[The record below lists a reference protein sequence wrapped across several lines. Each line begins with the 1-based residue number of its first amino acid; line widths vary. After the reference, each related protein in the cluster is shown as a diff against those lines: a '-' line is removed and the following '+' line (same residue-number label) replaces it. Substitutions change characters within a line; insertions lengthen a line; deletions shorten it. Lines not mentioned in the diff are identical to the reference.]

1 MEALYTAVA
10 TSVGGRS
17 GHVKS
22 SDGIIDLEVRPPAGM
37 GGPAGK
43 YANPELLFAAGYSAC
58 FGSALA
64 HVALQRKL
72 PHLDSSV
79 TARVSIGRND
89 AGGFQLAVEMDVEI
103 KGVDQ
108 PTANDLVQMAH
119 QVCPYSNATRGN
131 VEVTL
136 KATALPK

>member
-22 SDGIIDLEVRPPAGM
+22 SDGILDFEVRPPSQM
-37 GGPAGK
+37 GGPAGA
-43 YANPELLFAAGYSAC
+43 YTNPEQLFAAGYSAC

-72 PHLDSSV
+72 RPESSI
-79 TARVSIGRND
+79 TARVSIGKNEK
-89 AGGFQLAVEMDVEI
+89 GGYQLAVEMDVAI
-103 KGVDQ
+103 KGVDKK
-108 PTANDLVQMAH
+108 TAEELVREAH

-131 VEVTL
+131 IEVTL
-136 KATALPK
+136 KVSEVK

>member
-1 MEALYTAVA
+1 METLYTAVV

-22 SDGIIDLEVRPPAGM
+22 SDGVLDFEVRPPVQM

-43 YANPELLFAAGYSAC
+43 YTNPEQLFAAGYSAC

-64 HVALQRKL
+64 HVASLQKL
-72 PHLDSSV
+72 RPDFTV
-79 TARVSIGRND
+79 TARVSIGKKEG
-89 AGGFQLAVEMDVEI
+89 GGFQLAVEMDVEV
-103 KGVDQ
+103 KGVDRKVAEQ
-108 PTANDLVQMAH
+108 LVQQAH

-131 VEVTL
+131 IEVTL
-136 KATALPK
+136 KVTA